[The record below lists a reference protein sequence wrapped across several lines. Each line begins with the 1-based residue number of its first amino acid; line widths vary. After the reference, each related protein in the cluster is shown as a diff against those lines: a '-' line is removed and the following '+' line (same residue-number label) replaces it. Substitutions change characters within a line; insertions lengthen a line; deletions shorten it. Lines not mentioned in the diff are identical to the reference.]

1 MFPNWQLVLLSLV
14 YIGLL
19 FLIAFLGDRYRHQ
32 LAKKSQGIIYA
43 LTLGVYCTSWSFLG
57 TTGQASTNIF
67 SHVPIYL
74 GPILLF
80 VFAWPFIQRIIRV
93 SLKLH
98 LTSIADLLA
107 ARFGKS
113 HNLAI
118 MVTVVAL
125 IGTMPYMAL
134 QLKAMVYS
142 FQQLQIDQSLNS
154 WHIGLAVSLVLG
166 VFTVLFGIRHIDVT
180 ERHPGVMLA
189 IAFESLVKLF
199 AFLAVGLFVCFVL
212 FDSPADIWRQADASV
227 LLEQQITT
235 DNVTSMV
242 AMLIIVMAAFLSL
255 PRQFQVM
262 VVELKDQKDTW
273 LSRRIFPLYLLIFA
287 FFAAPLG
294 LAGQMLLGNS
304 VPSDAY
310 VLFLP
315 DVTQQRWL
323 VLFAFLGA
331 ISAASSMVIIS
342 AIALSTMLSNEIVF
356 PLLYRR
362 QKVAQTDYD
371 NFRKR
376 LLNIRKILALFVI
389 LLGYGVFILASPDT
403 LSSLGEIAF
412 GAFAQLTP
420 ALIAAFYW
428 RRASLMGVYA
438 GILVGFILWLTL
450 NFLPQFGLY
459 ASPFAQ
465 GYLPVKTT
473 ATLFSLGA
481 NIIVMWALSQ
491 ISRQSVQERVQAS
504 LFLEWQSPKLLK
516 IENKRQLDVQEL
528 ELLVSRFVGI
538 KKAQVSF
545 TYFLSTHDKKKLGN
559 VTYNQ
564 KLLQHTENTLA
575 TVMGSS
581 SARLVLSSALD
592 GRDIALDEL
601 AVLVEEASS
610 ERQEFSQ
617 NLLQSAIENASE
629 GISIIDN
636 ELRLVAWNKKYLDLF
651 NYPSNLIYM
660 GAPISELIRHN
671 VQRGLCGAGDIES
684 QINRRLNYL
693 QQGSPH
699 SSERQQASG
708 QTIRIEGNPL
718 PGGGFV
724 MMFSD
729 ITAYRQAEQVL
740 KEANLD
746 LETRV
751 YERTL
756 TLAKTNEALAKAH
769 EKAEQAHLKK
779 SQYLKACSHDLMQP
793 LEAARLFTSALSEQT
808 NLTSVQQRQVDNID
822 RSLKAAND
830 LLADLAEIARL
841 ESGNIKANIQ
851 AFALNDLFEDLA
863 QEFSALA
870 IEQSVEFRLV
880 ATKVWVKSDRHLLRR
895 IIQNLVGNAFRYASP
910 GKVLLGARVFNEQV
924 IIQVLDN
931 GPGIPVEKQRLVFEQ
946 FIQLNTSNNYVGRGL
961 GLGLNITQSLAQL
974 LGHTLSLQSKVQQG
988 CNFSV
993 QVTKAEAVEQIKQ
1006 VVSPSFNVALKDI
1019 TVLCIDNDP
1028 DVLSGMVELLS
1039 AWQCNILA
1047 ADSRETALTEFANH
1061 SNEIDILLVDYQL
1074 GYQVEN
1080 TEEGEDDFSPVKQV
1094 DGLTLIKDLRSQCHH
1109 TLPAILITATTESG
1123 IEEKA
1128 KSYDVGYMRKLVKPA
1143 ALRAMMSAMLAK
1155 KLQADY
1161 VGYS

>member
-1 MFPNWQLVLLSLV
+1 MFPNWQLVLLSLA
-14 YIGLL
+14 YICLL
-19 FLIAFLGDRYRHQ
+19 FLIAFLGDKYRHQ
-32 LAKKSQGIIYA
+32 LAKKGQSIIYA

-57 TTGQASTNIF
+57 TTGQASTNF
-67 SHVPIYL
+67 LSHLPIYV

-80 VFAWPFIQRIIRV
+80 IFAWPFIQRIIRV

-118 MVTVVAL
+118 IVTIVAL
-125 IGTMPYMAL
+125 VGTMPYIAL

-142 FQQLQIDQSLNS
+142 FQQLQADQSLTS
-154 WHIGLAVSLVLG
+154 WHIGLVVSLVLA
-166 VFTVLFGIRHIDVT
+166 VFTVLFGIRNIDVT

-189 IAFESLVKLF
+189 IAFESLVKLI
-199 AFLAVGLFVCFVL
+199 AFLSVGLFVCFIL
-212 FDSPADIWRQADASV
+212 YDSPADIWHQADAGT
-227 LLEQQITT
+227 LLEQQLTT
-235 DNVTSMV
+235 DNITSMF
-242 AMLIIVMAAFLSL
+242 AMLVITMAAFLSL

-262 VVELKDQKDTW
+262 VVELKDQRDTW
-273 LSRRIFPLYLLIFA
+273 LSRRAFPLYLLVFA

-294 LAGQMLLGNS
+294 LAGQMLLGDT
-304 VPSDAY
+304 VPSDTY

-315 DVTQQRWL
+315 AVAEQTWL
-323 VLFAFLGA
+323 TLFAFLGA
-331 ISAASSMVIIS
+331 VSAASSMVVIS

-356 PLLYRR
+356 PLLYRK

-371 NFRKR
+371 NFRQR
-376 LLNIRKILALFVI
+376 LLNIRKFLALFVI
-389 LLGYGVFILASPDT
+389 LLGYGVFIMASPDT
-403 LSSLGEIAF
+403 LSSLGEVAF

-438 GILVGFILWLTL
+438 GVLVGFILWLTL

-459 ASPFAQ
+459 ASPFSA
-465 GYLPVKTT
+465 GLLPEKTT

-481 NIIVMWALSQ
+481 NIIVLWAMSL

-504 LFLEWQSPKLLK
+504 LFLEWQSPTLARVHK
-516 IENKRQLDVQEL
+516 KRQIDVEEL
-528 ELLVSRFVGI
+528 ELLASRFVGEQ
-538 KKAQVSF
+538 KSKASF
-545 TYFLSTHDKKKLGN
+545 SLFLSANDKKQLGN

-564 KLLQHTENTLA
+564 LLLQHTENTLA
-575 TVMGSS
+575 MVMGAS
-581 SARLVLSSALD
+581 SARLVLSSALE

-601 AVLVEEASS
+601 AVLVEDASS
-610 ERQEFSQ
+610 QRQQFSQ

-629 GISIIDN
+629 GISIVDD
-636 ELRLVAWNKKYLDLF
+636 ELKLVAWNKKYLDLF
-651 NYPSNLIYM
+651 DYPADLVYVGS
-660 GAPISELIRHN
+660 PISGLIRHN
-671 VQRGLCGAGDIES
+671 VKRGLCGRGDIES
-684 QINRRLNYL
+684 QVNRRLNFL
-693 QQGSPH
+693 RRGSPH
-699 SSERQQASG
+699 SSEREQANG

-718 PGGGFV
+718 PDGGFV

-793 LEAARLFTSALSEQT
+793 LEAARLFTSALAEQS
-808 NLTSVQQRQVDNID
+808 NLSNEQQRQVDNID

-870 IEQSVEFRLV
+870 IEQQVEFRLV
-880 ATKVWVKSDRHLLRR
+880 ASKVWVKSDRHLLRR

-910 GKVLLGARVFNEQV
+910 GKVLLGARVFNNQV
-924 IIQVLDN
+924 IIQILDN
-931 GPGIPVEKQRLVFEQ
+931 GPGIPVEKQLLVFEQ
-946 FIQLNTSNNYVGRGL
+946 FTQLNTPNNQSGRGL

-974 LGHTLSLQSKVQQG
+974 LGHSLSLQSKSMQG
-988 CNFSV
+988 CKFSV
-993 QVTKAEAVEQIKQ
+993 HVEQAQPQIATMAA
-1006 VVSPSFNVALKDI
+1006 VSPNFNVALKDI

-1047 ADSRETALTEFANH
+1047 ADSRESALQEFSNH
-1061 SNEIDILLVDYQL
+1061 MNDIDILLVDYQL
-1074 GYQVEN
+1074 GYLEGQL
-1080 TEEGEDDFSPVKQV
+1080 EGEQA

-1109 TLPAILITATTESG
+1109 SLPAILITATTEEG
-1123 IEEKA
+1123 IEDKA

>member
-1 MFPNWQLVLLSLV
+1 MFPNWQLVLLSLA

-19 FLIAFLGDRYRHQ
+19 FLIAFIGDRYRHQ
-32 LAKKSQGIIYA
+32 LAKKGQSLIYA
-43 LTLGVYCTSWSFLG
+43 LSLGVYCTSWSFLG
-57 TTGQASTNIF
+57 TTGQASTNLL
-67 SHVPIYL
+67 SHLPIYI

-80 VFAWPFIQRIIRV
+80 VFAWPYIQRIIRV

-118 MVTVVAL
+118 IVTIVAL
-125 IGTMPYMAL
+125 VGTMPYIAL

-154 WHIGLAVSLVLG
+154 WHIGLVVSVVLA
-166 VFTVLFGIRHIDVT
+166 VFTVLFGIRNIDVT

-199 AFLAVGLFVCFVL
+199 AFLAVGIFVCFFL
-212 FDSPADIWRQADASV
+212 FDSPADIWKQADATT
-227 LLEQQITT
+227 LLKQQMTV
-235 DNVTSMV
+235 DNITSMF
-242 AMLIIVMAAFLSL
+242 AMLIIVMAAFLAL

-262 VVELKDQKDTW
+262 VVEIKTQEDSW
-273 LSRRIFPLYLLIFA
+273 LSRRVFPLYILVFA

-294 LAGQMLLGNS
+294 LAGQLLLGDS
-304 VPSDAY
+304 VPSDSY

-315 DVTQQRWL
+315 NVTEQSWL
-323 VLFAFLGA
+323 VLFAFLGSV
-331 ISAASSMVIIS
+331 SAASSMVIIS
-342 AIALSTMLSNEIVF
+342 SIALSTMLSNEIVF

-376 LLNIRKILALFVI
+376 LLNIRKLLALLVI
-389 LLGYGVFILASPDT
+389 LLGYGVFVTASPDT
-403 LSSLGEIAF
+403 LSSLGEVAF

-438 GILVGFILWLTL
+438 GILIGFILWLTL

-459 ASPFAQ
+459 PSPFAE
-465 GYLPVKTT
+465 GFLPVKTT
-473 ATLFSLGA
+473 ATLFSLGT

-504 LFLEWQSPKLLK
+504 LFLEWKSPKLLK
-516 IENKRQLDVQEL
+516 VEKKRQLDVRDL
-528 ELLVSRFVGI
+528 ELLSSRFVGI

-545 TYFLSTHDKKKLGN
+545 SYFLSTHNKKELGN
-559 VTYNQ
+559 DSYNQ

-610 ERQEFSQ
+610 QRQEFSQ

-629 GISIIDN
+629 GISIVDD

-651 NYPSNLIYM
+651 EYPPELIYM
-660 GAPISELIRHN
+660 GSPISALIRHN
-671 VQRGLCGAGDIES
+671 VKRGLCGAGDIES
-684 QINRRLNYL
+684 QVNRRLDYL
-693 QQGSPH
+693 REGSPH
-699 SSERQQASG
+699 SSERQQANG

-724 MMFSD
+724 MLFSD

-793 LEAARLFTSALSEQT
+793 LEAARLFTSALAEQT
-808 NLTSVQQRQVDNID
+808 NLSSVQKRQVDNID
-822 RSLKAAND
+822 RSLKAANE
-830 LLADLAEIARL
+830 LLGDLAEIARL

-851 AFALNDLFEDLA
+851 VFALNDLFDELA
-863 QEFSALA
+863 QEFSALSV
-870 IEQSVEFRLV
+870 EQSVEFRLV
-880 ATKVWVKSDRHLLRR
+880 TTTVWVKSDRHLLRR

-910 GKVLLGARVFNEQV
+910 GKVLLGARAFKKQV

-931 GPGIPVEKQRLVFEQ
+931 GPGIPVEKQSLVFEQ
-946 FIQLNTSNNYVGRGL
+946 FTQLNTTNNAGRGL

-974 LGHTLSLQSKVQQG
+974 LGHTISLQSKAMQG
-988 CNFSV
+988 CKFSV
-993 QVTKAEAVEQIKQ
+993 NVEKAKAAIQPNSLAQ
-1006 VVSPSFNVALKDI
+1006 PHFNVALKDI

-1074 GYQVEN
+1074 GYAADDPQ
-1080 TEEGEDDFSPVKQV
+1080 GEQI
-1094 DGLTLIKDLRSQCHH
+1094 DGLTLIKDIRSQCHQ
-1109 TLPAILITATTESG
+1109 TLPAILITATTEAG
-1123 IEEKA
+1123 IEDKA
-1128 KSYDVGYMRKLVKPA
+1128 KNYDVGYMRKLVKPA

>member
-1 MFPNWQLVLLSLV
+1 MFPNWQLVSISLL

-19 FLIAFLGDRYRHQ
+19 FLIAYLGDKYRHQ
-32 LAKKSQGIIYA
+32 LAKKGQGIIYA

-57 TTGQASTNIF
+57 TTGQAATNF
-67 SHVPIYL
+67 LSHIPIYL
-74 GPILLF
+74 GPIILF

-93 SLKLH
+93 SLKLN

-118 MVTVVAL
+118 IVTVVAFV
-125 IGTMPYMAL
+125 GTMPYIAL
-134 QLKAMVYS
+134 QLKAMVYT
-142 FQQLQIDQSLNS
+142 FQQLQIDQSLSS
-154 WHIGLAVSLVLG
+154 WHIGLVVSLVLAG
-166 VFTVLFGIRHIDVT
+166 FTVLFGIRNIDVT

-189 IAFESLVKLF
+189 IAFESLVKLI
-199 AFLAVGLFVCFVL
+199 AFLAVSLFVCFSL
-212 FDSPADIWRQADASV
+212 FDSPLDIWQQSGAN
-227 LLEQQITT
+227 LKLEQQMNV
-235 DNVTSMV
+235 DNVSSML

-273 LSRRIFPLYLLIFA
+273 LGRRIFPLYILVFA

-294 LAGQMLLGNS
+294 LAGQLLLGDT

-315 DVTQQRWL
+315 GVGGQTWL
-323 VLFAFLGA
+323 TLFTFIGA
-331 ISAASSMVIIS
+331 VSAASSMVIIS

-356 PLLYRR
+356 PLLYRQ
-362 QKVAQTDYD
+362 QKVAQTNYD

-376 LLNIRKILALFVI
+376 LLNIRKLLTLFVI
-389 LLGYGVFILASPDT
+389 LSGYGFFIMASPDT
-403 LSSLGEIAF
+403 LSSLGEVAF

-420 ALIAAFYW
+420 ALVVAFYW

-438 GILVGFILWLTL
+438 GILVGFILWLSL

-459 ASPFAQ
+459 ASPFAE
-465 GYLPVKTT
+465 GILPAKST
-473 ATLFSLGA
+473 ATLFSLAA

-504 LFLEWQSPKLLK
+504 LFLEWQSPTLLN
-516 IENKRQLDVQEL
+516 IEKKRQLDVKEL
-528 ELLVSRFVGI
+528 ELLASRFVGEA
-538 KKAQVSF
+538 KAKSSF
-545 TYFLSTHDKKKLGN
+545 SLFLSSNNKKLLGN
-559 VTYNQ
+559 ATYNQ
-564 KLLQHTENTLA
+564 LLLQHTENTLA
-575 TVMGSS
+575 MVMGAS

-601 AVLVEEASS
+601 AVLVEDASS
-610 ERQEFSQ
+610 QQQAFSQ

-629 GISIIDN
+629 GISIVDDK
-636 ELRLVAWNKKYLDLF
+636 LKLVAWNKKYLDLF
-651 NYPSNLIYM
+651 DYPTELVHVGS
-660 GAPISELIRHN
+660 PVEVLIRHN
-671 VQRGLCGAGDIES
+671 VNRGLCGAGDVDN
-684 QINRRLNYL
+684 QVAKRLEYL
-693 QQGSPH
+693 REGSPH

-724 MMFSD
+724 MLFSD

-793 LEAARLFTSALSEQT
+793 LEAARLFSSALSEQKG
-808 NLTSVQQRQVDNID
+808 LSSEQQRQVDNID
-822 RSLKAAND
+822 KSLRAAND
-830 LLADLAEIARL
+830 LLADLAQIARI
-841 ESGNIKANIQ
+841 ESGNIMPQITT
-851 AFALNDLFEDLA
+851 FALNDLFEDLS
-863 QEFSALA
+863 QEFAALA
-870 IEQSVEFRLV
+870 IEQKIEFRLV
-880 ATKVWVKSDRHLLRR
+880 ATKFWVKSDQHILRR
-895 IIQNLVGNAFRYASP
+895 IIQNIVGNAFRYASP
-910 GKVLLGARVFNEQV
+910 GKVLLGARIVDGQ
-924 IIQVLDN
+924 IRIQILDN
-931 GPGIPVEKQRLVFEQ
+931 GPGIPVEKQVLVFEQ
-946 FIQLNTSNNYVGRGL
+946 FTQLDTPTSQSCRGL
-961 GLGLNITQSLAQL
+961 GLGLNITQSLVKL
-974 LGHTLSLQSKVQQG
+974 MGHSLSLQSREMQG
-988 CNFSV
+988 CKFSIS
-993 QVTKAEAVEQIKQ
+993 VEQSNPLAVK
-1006 VVSPSFNVALKDI
+1006 PSLVMPVKNMSLKDI

-1039 AWQCNILA
+1039 AWHCNIFA
-1047 ADSRETALTEFANH
+1047 ADSRAIALQEFTNH
-1061 SNEIDILLVDYQL
+1061 QSEIDILLVDYQL
-1074 GYQVEN
+1074 GYQAN
-1080 TEEGEDDFSPVKQV
+1080 LPTGEQA
-1094 DGLTLIKDLRSQCHH
+1094 DGLTLIADIRKGCNHYI
-1109 TLPAILITATTESG
+1109 PAILITATTESG

-1128 KSYDVGYMRKLVKPA
+1128 ANADVGFMRKLVKPA
-1143 ALRAMMSAMLAK
+1143 VLRAMISAKLAQ
-1155 KLQADY
+1155 KLQVDY
-1161 VGYS
+1161 GD